1 MKRILITG
9 FEPFSDIKINP
20 SGTLVNDLYQFLKKQ
35 NQFAIEKVILPVD
48 YQKAE
53 SVLNT
58 IEFGNYDF
66 IFQFGV
72 AAKRTRVCLER
83 VALNW
88 IESAIPDNSGTHP
101 NCRPIDEDLDSAKIN
116 SLDLQK
122 IMVELNSEFPG
133 AIEVSLSA
141 GAYLCN
147 YVYFKTLSK
156 TSKCLFVHVPSS
168 LIFENQE
175 WNHDTDSYRSTLTEI
190 GFRLIKFIL
199 D

>member
-9 FEPFSDIKINP
+9 FEPFSDIKKNP
-20 SGTLVNDLYQFLKKQ
+20 SETLVNDLYQLLKTQ
-35 NQFAIEKVILPVD
+35 NQVAVEKVILPVD

-58 IEFGNYDF
+58 IEFRNYDF

-88 IESAIPDNSGTHP
+88 IESSIPDNSGTHP
-101 NCRPIDEDLDSAKIN
+101 NCRPIDESLDSARIN
-116 SLDLQK
+116 SLDLRK
-122 IMVELNSEFPG
+122 IAVELNSDFPG

-168 LIFENQE
+168 LIFGNHE
-175 WNHDTDSYRSTLTEI
+175 WSHDTDSYRFTLTNI
-190 GFRLIKFIL
+190 GSRLIKFIL
-199 D
+199 E

>member
-9 FEPFSDIKINP
+9 FEPFSDIKKNP
-20 SGTLVNDLYQFLKKQ
+20 SETLVNDLYQLLKTQ
-35 NQFAIEKVILPVD
+35 NQVDVEKLVLPVD

-53 SVLNT
+53 RILNT

-72 AAKRTRVCLER
+72 AAKRSRVCLER

-88 IESAIPDNSGTHP
+88 TESSIPDNSGAHP
-101 NCRPIDEDLDSAKIN
+101 NGRPIDEALNSAKIN

-122 IMVELNSEFPG
+122 IASQLNSKFPG

-156 TSKCLFVHVPSS
+156 TSQCLFVHVPSS
-168 LIFENQE
+168 LMFENQE

-190 GFRLIKFIL
+190 SFRLIKFIL